1 MPTQLTS
8 EQNREAREYLA
19 RQAGESVVVGN
30 AGKIEVLRPNEKINI
45 SEMPD
50 KELLEFLQCRDT
62 LNREFSVMSED
73 EYKAVPASVRQF
85 ADNVAFELIV
95 EKHVINNKADL
106 DMAPYLVA
114 PFVTQSIIEGL
125 KESGFTARR
134 ASGETVTHG
143 DIRAV
148 MTDIFRDYNVSDT
161 LDETV
166 EAVKKQFSEA
176 GLTFIMPENHIEP
189 EPEQEIKVEV
199 KPEPMPEV
207 KDEFKL
213 ELPTEV
219 KVEAKPELLPDPP
232 ASIKFDDE
240 PEVKAEVTNLKGE
253 VPLTGDTPF
262 IIIPPSQQNN
272 KALNLAISGALKK
285 TTLEPLDVRSKAIAE
300 TLAEFGVY
308 MSSSIEILSTLP
320 KNELVEES
328 AANIM
333 SPLEDVEFAATL
345 SDKPLSDLVLAS
357 KLVKAI
363 KEQDAQPIID
373 AESPTL
379 YVFTAE
385 DAPKNKVKAPDVEPE
400 ENVMHMKRKTY

>member
-95 EKHVINNKADL
+95 EKHIINNKADL

-125 KESGFTARR
+125 KESGFTAKR

-166 EAVKKQFSEA
+166 AAVKKQFSEA

-207 KDEFKL
+207 KAEFKL

-219 KVEAKPELLPDPP
+219 KVEAKPELPDLPT
-232 ASIKFDDE
+232 SIKVDDE

-253 VPLTGDTPF
+253 VQLTGNTPF
-262 IIIPPSQQNN
+262 IVIPPSQQNN
-272 KALNLAISGALKK
+272 KVLNLAISGALKK
-285 TTLEPLDVRSKAIAE
+285 TSLEPLDVRSKAIAE
-300 TLAEFGVY
+300 TLAEFSVY
-308 MSSSIEILSTLP
+308 MSSSTEILSTLP

-363 KEQDAQPIID
+363 KEQDAQPTID
-373 AESPTL
+373 AESPNMYL
-379 YVFTAE
+379 FTAE